1 MWVDDGGLIFYLVYE
16 FERLRLYRVS
26 TVPSQT
32 TVRVQTEQNNARAG
46 FAPDELSG
54 SGTTQ
59 PRPCILS
66 FNTFVTDKGRYDRSQ
81 VRSAW
86 DRATTKG
93 RPVGYGMI
101 RRRRVRTSVQTV
113 PYGTVLS
120 VDAVPGTSCLAPGQS
135 HFRGIPPYFFFG
147 K

>member
-66 FNTFVTDKGRYDRSQ
+66 FNTFVTDKGRYDRSLA
-81 VRSAW
+81 RSAW
-86 DRATTKG
+86 NRTSPMS
-93 RPVGYGMI
+93 RPVGYGPI
-101 RRRRVRTSVQTV
+101 RLDVRTDSMIGVTEFQRNTAQILM
-113 PYGTVLS
+113 GN
-120 VDAVPGTSCLAPGQS
+120 TS
-135 HFRGIPPYFFFG
+135 GI
-147 K
+147 